1 MSALVYLMVRR
12 LNRFFWERL
21 TMKSS
26 TAYSIAAADLRGI

>member
-1 MSALVYLMVRR
+1 MVRR

-26 TAYSIAAADLRGI
+26 TAYSIAADLRGI